1 MKYIS
6 LIVIVVIIVA
16 AGIFLPSFLDKD
28 SVNKA
33 YSRTEEDQSAASDA
47 NSFSVKK
54 AFDDRNAKSFN
65 SDTAKVLR
73 GKNYLLMKVDNR
85 IKQLNPFKARIEN
98 MTDLTSSDKDSL
110 VAELSDEI
118 AQFESFKPEITKSE
132 TKDDIKNVAD
142 KIKETWL
149 KSSASVKRAE
159 EKIIALKENQ
169 LILDAD
175 TASVGIQKRIDA
187 LKASGKDTKN
197 HEKLLS
203 EYSKKI
209 DAAKQDVKSAKEKYV
224 AVASAASEGEKAQLN
239 RDKEQLLKSAQEDI
253 RDAYKLISKEA
264 HEDFSR
270 RSK

>member
-6 LIVIVVIIVA
+6 LIVIVVVA
-16 AGIFLPSFLDKD
+16 LITGYFATSFLGKD
-28 SVNKA
+28 SEKDTTL
-33 YSRTEEDQSAASDA
+33 SKTSTDSTASEA

-54 AFDDRNAKSFN
+54 AFDDAKGSLDPN
-65 SDTAKVLR
+65 QAMVDR
-73 GKNYLLMKVDNR
+73 GKNYLLMKVDSR
-85 IKQLNPFKARIEN
+85 IQQLNPFKARI
-98 MTDLTSSDKDSL
+98 TDMADLKAADKDSL

-118 AQFESFKPEITKSE
+118 SKFESFKPEITKSK
-132 TKDDIKNVAD
+132 TKEDIRIVAD

-149 KSSASVKRAE
+149 KSSASVKQAE

-169 LILDAD
+169 LILEAD

-209 DAAKQDVKSAKEKYV
+209 DEAKQDVKSAKEKYV
-224 AVASAASEGEKAQLN
+224 AVASAATEGEKAQLN
-239 RDKEQLLKSAQEDI
+239 KDKELFLKSAQQDI
-253 RDAYKLISKEA
+253 KDAYKLITKEA
-264 HEDFSR
+264 REDFSR